1 MTIEEMDAEIARMD
15 AHLKWLYEDAVAEA
29 TEELATEKNPY
40 CREFLIE
47 HIEAMHKIHNR
58 RRE

>member
-1 MTIEEMDAEIARMD
+1 MTIEEMDAEIAVMD
-15 AHLKWLYEDAVAEA
+15 AHLKRIYDDAVAEA

-40 CREFLIE
+40 FREFLIK

-58 RRE
+58 RYD